1 MLISSMGVV
10 SKAGRV
16 ATERRAVTRGPSPE
30 IDLEQMAA
38 LATFTSRSL
47 RTASPRPF
55 GASIVHT
62 KSGKV
67 LLRAL
72 NMVKQEVDPSAHAEV
87 RAIRLAAK
95 RLNQISLAGYTL
107 YTTCEPCPM
116 CMSTALW
123 ARLDRVVYGA
133 TIQDANRHCI
143 QILIP
148 ATEVTARSDVK
159 CVVDGP
165 VLRDQCYAL
174 FTDPRMIRAFRLWS
188 TRKRAA
194 QKRK

>member
-1 MLISSMGVV
+1 MLSSSMGVV
-10 SKAGRV
+10 LN
-16 ATERRAVTRGPSPE
+16 TRGAPSAKRRKVRGAPPASE
-30 IDLEQMAA
+30 TAIDVELMAS
-38 LATFTSRSL
+38 LAAFTARSL
-47 RTASPRPF
+47 RTSSPRPF

-72 NMVKQEVDPSAHAEV
+72 NMVKQEIDPSAHAEV
-87 RAIRLAAK
+87 RAIRLATK
-95 RLNQISLAGYTL
+95 KLKQISLVGYTL

-123 ARLDRVVYGA
+123 AGLDRVVYGA
-133 TIQDANRHCI
+133 TIEDASRYCN

-148 ATEVTARSDVK
+148 AIEVAERSDMK

-165 VLRDQCYAL
+165 VLREECYAL
-174 FTDPRMIRAFRLWS
+174 FTDRRMLRAFRLWS
-188 TRKRAA
+188 TRKR
-194 QKRK
+194 K